1 MKGRTTIF
9 TQFTDGLFPP
19 EVAYVRGNNQFEDPD
34 YFAILERMAMRVAQ
48 PENPP
53 PFDPGIDPRKYSR
66 LKKAFERKLEA
77 IDVDAY
83 YGWISRVNHLIQM
96 DAIPPAEQAR
106 ILREME
112 AFQPGWFH
120 AASFYRTISTYEFY
134 LLMRFREKDHQT
146 VQAFLEKHRDAY
158 EENER
163 VLAEIKSITSQL
175 VKGDE
180 GPETH
185 MAGDGLDHLL
195 TYFRDVRLSKKT
207 RYQAWLA
214 IHMHHNHTRQ
224 MAPLEGPLRELE
236 AHIFQGDFYSRRI
249 AANFYANKLL
259 VLSHLGKYE
268 EAAYCGLQSIKHR
281 TEDYLYYLNNY
292 CSVLMH
298 LGRYVQANTYMK
310 AAYESYK
317 ETRDKGRRIVFAAN
331 YCRSLNATHEHQQG
345 ARVARSLIEEL
356 GVGIFKFR
364 WHYLF
369 RVYFQS
375 LLVLEQGELILRYER
390 KHRLTDHEKRG
401 GFAPYIE
408 AAVLVARYRELK
420 IPEKTY
426 QQELTRLRA
435 ASGTARHKDLK
446 AMLSSV

>member
-1 MKGRTTIF
+1 MRAHN
-9 TQFTDGLFPP
+9 
-19 EVAYVRGNNQFEDPD
+19 EFEDPD
-34 YFAILERMAMRVAQ
+34 YFAILDRMAMRVGQ

-66 LKKAFERKLEA
+66 LKKAFDRKLEA

-96 DAIPPAEQAR
+96 DAIPPTEQAR

-112 AFQPGWFH
+112 AFKPGWFH

-146 VQAFLEKHRDAY
+146 VQAFLERHRSAY

-163 VLAEIKSITSQL
+163 VLAEVKSITSQL

-180 GPETH
+180 GPDPP
-185 MAGDGLDHLL
+185 MAGDGLDRLL
-195 TYFRDVRLSKKT
+195 SYYRDERLSKKT

-249 AANFYANKLL
+249 SANFYANKLL

-298 LGRYVQANTYMK
+298 LGRYAQAIDYMK
-310 AAYESYK
+310 AAYGAYR
-317 ETRDKGRRIVFAAN
+317 ETRDKSRRIIFAAN
-331 YCRSLNATHEHQQG
+331 YCRCHHAAKQHKQG
-345 ARVARSLIEEL
+345 ARVARMLIDEL
-356 GVGIFKFR
+356 GAGIFKFR

-369 RVYFQS
+369 RVYLQT
-375 LLVLEQGELILRYER
+375 LLTLDQGELALKYER
-390 KHRLTDHEKRG
+390 RYRLVDQEKHG
-401 GFAPYIE
+401 NYAPYIE

-420 IPEKTY
+420 IPEKQY
-426 QQELTRLRA
+426 RKELARLKA
-435 ASGTARHKDLK
+435 KSDSARHKDLV
-446 AMLSSV
+446 ALLAEV